1 MLTPETLGIFA
12 EINRESMSDDI
23 GLIHTLGS
31 NATPI
36 SFKDSSN
43 TRNNVSDSIDEVYPY
58 KKENNCVCSFKDDE
72 LRVTVLIKVK
82 QGCDVVKKCNLLQSK
97 IKEAIAGMT
106 GIECKSVDIDIQG
119 FVTEK

>member
-1 MLTPETLGIFA
+1 M
-12 EINRESMSDDI
+12 INTNEYGKIEVSNKAINDI
-23 GLIHTLGS
+23 ADLAL
-31 NATPI
+31 
-36 SFKDSSN
+36 
-43 TRNNVSDSIDEVYPY
+43 DSIDEVYPY

-97 IKEAIAGMT
+97 IKEAIVGMT